1 MSTPLE
7 RPDVCP
13 PADEAACPHGGPGCG
28 QCAAARAD
36 GSYIYTWP
44 ATGVRVELGR
54 FTDKRGELRAEVTVA
69 RVLPGGD
76 PELLYEGDFNLLS
89 VTTRAQ
95 VVKHCAGQADPEIP
109 WTKLF
114 EHLCFLAKRR
124 FRAGTP
130 ALHARDI
137 VEDTRPRFALK
148 PYVEYGRPTVVF
160 GPGASAKT
168 YLGIAAGVSWA
179 TCLPVF
185 GEPTDD
191 PLPVLYVDTE
201 TDARVWKRRV
211 RAVLAGCG
219 RGDDPDPDL
228 FYRRLY
234 GRLVDSADVLLR
246 EAKRLGVRYGILDS
260 LGGAVGGELVD
271 PACVLP
277 CFDVLS
283 RFEMPWLIISHVN
296 AETVKNDGNGHL
308 TPFGSI
314 YVENA
319 SGNTFSVRN
328 RSEPGQP
335 VANLWVTHQK
345 VNDGP
350 KVPAH
355 GLSVRFTNDP
365 ADPDR
370 TAAVEFAKDDTLAA
384 TVFTDKQTL
393 SDRIRFV
400 IEQAPRRAASLHEIK
415 EALPDVAE
423 GSLRGTLSA
432 DAQRGRLVVLSRGIY
447 GLASTRETA

>member
-1 MSTPLE
+1 
-7 RPDVCP
+7 V
-13 PADEAACPHGGPGCG
+13 
-28 QCAAARAD
+28 ARGD
-36 GSYIYTWP
+36 GSFVFTWP
-44 ATGVRVELGR
+44 TTGVQVEVGR
-54 FTDKRGELRAEVTVA
+54 FTDKRGELRAEVTIA
-69 RVLPGGD
+69 RVLPGAE

-95 VVKHCAGQADPEIP
+95 VVKHCAAQTDPAIP

-124 FRAGTP
+124 VRAWTP

-137 VEDTRPRFALK
+137 QADTRPRFALR
-148 PYVEYGRPTVVF
+148 PYVEYGRPTVLF

-168 YLGIAAGVSWA
+168 YLGIAAAVSWA

-185 GEPTDD
+185 GDPTDD
-191 PLPVLYVDTE
+191 PHPVLYVDTE
-201 TDARVWKRRV
+201 TDARAWKRRV
-211 RAVLAGCG
+211 QAVLNGFG
-219 RGDDPDPDL
+219 RGEEPAPDV

-234 GRLVDSADVLLR
+234 GRLVDSADVVLR
-246 EAKRLGVRYGILDS
+246 EARRLGVRYGVLDS

-271 PACVLP
+271 PAAVLP

-283 RFEMPWLIISHVN
+283 RFEMPWFLISHVN
-296 AETVKNDGNGHL
+296 AETVKHDGNGHL

-328 RSEPGQP
+328 RNEPGQP

-355 GLSVRFTNDP
+355 GLSVRFTTDQH
-365 ADPDR
+365 DPDR
-370 TAAVEFAKDDTLAA
+370 TAAVVFDRDDTLGA
-384 TVFTDKQTL
+384 TVFSDKQSL
-393 SDRIRFV
+393 GDRIRFLL
-400 IEQAPRRAASLHEIK
+400 EQSPRRAATLQELT
-415 EALPDVAE
+415 EALPDVPA
-423 GSLRGTLSA
+423 GSLRGTLA
-432 DAQRGRLVVLSRGIY
+432 AEAQRGKLVTLSRGVY